1 MDGYIT
7 RGEHEEFVKR
17 MEDEHIRINKRLS
30 DHDKATNQ
38 LNALVTA
45 VGKMAVNME
54 NMLSEIKSQGER
66 LEHIEDEP
74 RRSTSTF
81 KKSVI
86 NAIGASVGSALVLGI
101 ACLIYLT
108 MKG

>member
-1 MDGYIT
+1 MESYIT

-17 MEDEHIRINKRLS
+17 MDDEHRRINKHLS
-30 DHDKATNQ
+30 DHDDATKQ
-38 LNALVTA
+38 LNNLVTA

-54 NMLSEIKSQGER
+54 NMLNEIKSQGER
-66 LEHIEDEP
+66 LQRFEDEP
-74 RRSTSTF
+74 RANAGTF
-81 KKSVI
+81 KKSII